1 MSEHK
6 EDEKTFPIA
15 VDWGMGGV
23 VNIKAETIEEAIEVV
38 ERDDSIPLPEDG
50 EYIDGSFTVNRQMT
64 NYLIREEQKKKERRE

>member
-1 MSEHK
+1 MNEKK
-6 EDEKTFPIA
+6 EYPIA

-23 VNIKAETIEEAIEVV
+23 VNIKAATIGEAIEIV

-64 NYLIREEQKKKERRE
+64 NYLIREAQKEKERREMR